1 MKKDKEL
8 LIISILASIAAGDK
22 ILEVY
27 QTDFSVTEKSDKTP
41 LTVADQKSHTTIMSF
56 LEKTAIPVLS
66 EEGRDIPYEER
77 SKWERLWIVD
87 PLDGTK
93 EFIKRNGEFTVNIA
107 LVEKGMPILGVIF
120 IPVTQVLYFS
130 LKGEGCWRLSDTDM
144 MLHLKKHGNEKVDDS
159 LLEKIRNLSK
169 KLSYE
174 KTTDTFFTVVGS
186 RSHPSPDLETFVREK
201 EKEYEHV
208 QMVSAGSSL
217 KFCLVAEQ
225 KADIYPRFGPT
236 MEWDTAAGQAIAEG
250 AGAGVFRMDDGLPLA
265 YNKPDLLNPFFNVY
279 YPENK

>member
-1 MKKDKEL
+1 MKKNKEL

-41 LTVADQKSHTTIMSF
+41 LTVADQKSHNTIMSF
-56 LEKTAIPVLS
+56 LKKTEIPVLS

-77 SKWERLWIVD
+77 SKWERLWVVD

-107 LVEKGMPILGVIF
+107 LVETGMPILGVIF

-144 MLHLKKHGNEKVDDS
+144 MSHLKKHGNEKVDDS
-159 LLEKIRNLSK
+159 LLEKIRNQSK

-174 KTTDTFFTVVGS
+174 KTTDTLFTVVGS

-201 EKEYEHV
+201 EKVYEHV

>member
-1 MKKDKEL
+1 MNTNKEL
-8 LIISILASIAAGDK
+8 LILSILASIAAGDK

-27 QTDFSVTEKSDKTP
+27 ETDFSVTEKSDKTP
-41 LTVADQKSHTTIMSF
+41 LTLADQKSHTTIMSF
-56 LEKTAIPVLS
+56 LEKTPIPVLS
-66 EEGRDIPYEER
+66 EEGRDIPFEER

-120 IPVTQVLYFS
+120 IPVKNVVYFA
-130 LKGEGCWRLSDTDM
+130 LKGEGCWRLSDTNM
-144 MLHLKKHGNEKVDDS
+144 ISHLKKNEKVDDS
-159 LLEKIRNLSK
+159 LLENVRNLSK
-169 KLSYE
+169 KLSFE
-174 KTTDTFFTVVGS
+174 KATDSIFTVVGS
-186 RSHPSPDLETFVREK
+186 RSHPSPELETFVKEK
-201 EKEYEHV
+201 EKKYERV

-250 AGAGVFRMDDGLPLA
+250 AGAGVFRMDDGSPLA
-265 YNKPDLLNPFFNVY
+265 YNKPDLLNPFFKVY

>member
-1 MKKDKEL
+1 MKKNKEL

-77 SKWERLWIVD
+77 SKWERLWVVD

-107 LVEKGMPILGVIF
+107 LVETGMPILGVIF

-144 MLHLKKHGNEKVDDS
+144 MSHLKKHGNEKVDDS
-159 LLEKIRNLSK
+159 LLEKIRNQSK

-174 KTTDTFFTVVGS
+174 KTTDTLFTVVGS

-201 EKEYEHV
+201 EKVYEHV

>member
-1 MKKDKEL
+1 MKKNKEL

-41 LTVADQKSHTTIMSF
+41 LTVADQKSHNTIMSF
-56 LEKTAIPVLS
+56 LKKTEIPVLS

-77 SKWERLWIVD
+77 SKWERLWVVD

-107 LVEKGMPILGVIF
+107 LVETGMPILGVIF

-144 MLHLKKHGNEKVDDS
+144 MSHLKKHGNEKVDDS
-159 LLEKIRNLSK
+159 LLEKIRNQSK

-174 KTTDTFFTVVGS
+174 KTTDTLFTVVGS

-201 EKEYEHV
+201 EKVYEHV

-250 AGAGVFRMDDGLPLA
+250 AGAGVFRMDDGMSLA
-265 YNKPDLLNPFFNVY
+265 YNKPDLLNPFFKVY